1 MGNEARLLAVVH
13 GRVQGVSF
21 RYFVLGNAQGL
32 GLKGRVRNLPGG
44 SSVEVVAEGERAGL
58 EGLLGRLNQG
68 PPAADVQAVD
78 VSWAEA
84 SGEYADFRV
93 L

>member
-1 MGNEARLLAVVH
+1 MGNEAGLLAVVH

-21 RYFVLGNAQGL
+21 RYFVLDNAQGL

-44 SSVEVVAEGERAGL
+44 RSVEVVAEGERAGL
-58 EGLLGRLNQG
+58 EELLGHLSQG
-68 PPAADVQAVD
+68 PPAADVQEVD
-78 VSWAEA
+78 VSWTEA